1 MIHSYFLSTMCPII
15 VFSFKIS
22 NHTLCWILIFFSR
35 TWFFLL
41 FRYLSHFSQKLYLF
55 FSISF
60 LFFCEKRY
68 FSSDTL
74 YKIHF
79 VKSYFIY
86 FFTKPLIFHVIFS
99 LYFHCT
105 ANVLQYFHGQ
115 KMAAPQDFSRKAAIF
130 TSDSRFTFYSLTRTF
145 STSAIYMVW

>member
-1 MIHSYFLSTMCPII
+1 MIHSYLLSTMCPII

-35 TWFFLL
+35 TCFFLL

-60 LFFCEKRY
+60 LFFYGKPH
-68 FSSDTL
+68 FSSDIL

-86 FFTKPLIFHVIFS
+86 FFHKTFDFPRNFQSLFS
-99 LYFHCT
+99 LYSKCFT
-105 ANVLQYFHGQ
+105 IFSQSKNGGSAGFL
-115 KMAAPQDFSRKAAIF
+115 PQNRRSHARLP
-130 TSDSRFTFYSLTRTF
+130 YSLTRIF
-145 STSAIYMVW
+145 STSAMYRVW